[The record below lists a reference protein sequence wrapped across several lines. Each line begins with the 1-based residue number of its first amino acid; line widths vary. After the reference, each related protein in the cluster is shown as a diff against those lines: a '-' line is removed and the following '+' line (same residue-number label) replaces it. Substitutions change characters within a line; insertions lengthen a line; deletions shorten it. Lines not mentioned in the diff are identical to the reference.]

1 MICRD
6 IKSAL
11 LPERAREVRAGRKP
25 AARSNM
31 KKAITRSR
39 YPLTAIL
46 SSLIAA
52 SAPASAQSPT
62 ADQYPTRTVRI
73 VVPYS
78 PGGAN
83 DILARTVVTKA
94 IADLGQNTVVD
105 NRAGGN
111 TTIGTQIVAR
121 AAPDGY
127 TLLTVDNAYTAGPGV
142 QVNLPYDTLKDFVRI
157 TMIAL
162 TSPVLIVHPSVPA
175 QTVGELIA
183 LAKAQPGRLTYGT
196 TGSGTTAHLAFA
208 QIRLVTGIDAVHVPY
223 KGGAPQITAL
233 ISGEVSML
241 LSVPASLLAQI
252 KAGRMRALA
261 VSGARRLPSLPQVP
275 TLQEAG
281 IPVVVESFWGLLAP
295 TGTNPAIVAKLQEAI
310 DRSLKSSEMRARLDE
325 MQFQA
330 VGSTPAQFE
339 EFVQREVTR
348 WIGVVKATGLKVD

>member
-1 MICRD
+1 MTHQPQLAI
-6 IKSAL
+6 IAL
-11 LPERAREVRAGRKP
+11 GLAAAAPTLAQNP
-25 AARSNM
+25 AV
-31 KKAITRSR
+31 
-39 YPLTAIL
+39 
-46 SSLIAA
+46 
-52 SAPASAQSPT
+52 
-62 ADQYPTRTVRI
+62 DQYPSRTVRV

-78 PGGAN
+78 PGGGN

-127 TLLTVDNAYTAGPGV
+127 TLLIMDNALTIAPSV
-142 QVNLPYDTLKDFVRI
+142 QINLPYDALKDFARI
-157 TMIAL
+157 TMIAR
-162 TSPVLIVHPSVPA
+162 TSPVLVVHPSVPA
-175 QTVGELIA
+175 NSVRELIA

-208 QIRLVTGIDAVHVPY
+208 QIKHVTGMDAVHVPY

-233 ISGEVSML
+233 LSGEVSML
-241 LSVPASLLAQI
+241 LSVPASLLVHI
-252 KAGRMRALA
+252 KSGRMRALA
-261 VSGARRLPSLPQVP
+261 VSGARRLPSLSELP

-295 TGTNPAIVAKLQEAI
+295 AGTPAGIVVKLQEALE
-310 DRSLKSSEMRARLDE
+310 RTLKTPDIRTRLDD

-348 WIGVVKATGLKVD
+348 WIDVVKVTGAKVD